1 MVNNS
6 CQRWPLLNVQLYLVE
21 SYDIYA
27 LFSLSFATLQVN
39 LNRLKL
45 FETYSLSRATFQ
57 SENPTINHET
67 VICPYR
73 SQSFIPVPNN
83 FHGSIIPDSL
93 SVLCC
98 YATKAANASKNVTI
112 SCMKVFECKNRSL
125 VYQNIEL
132 YRSLRP
138 LSSLK
143 ILIRVVDWIEP
154 WLVSSYWSR
163 LMTQNLQ
170 KEKWS

>member
-1 MVNNS
+1 M
-6 CQRWPLLNVQLYLVE
+6 
-21 SYDIYA
+21 SYKK
-27 LFSLSFATLQVN
+27 FSLSIATLQVN

-98 YATKAANASKNVTI
+98 YATKAANASISCMKANVTI

-163 LMTQNLQ
+163 TMTQNLQ

>member
-6 CQRWPLLNVQLYLVE
+6 CQRWPPLNVQLNLVE

-73 SQSFIPVPNN
+73 SQSLIPVPNN

-98 YATKAANASKNVTI
+98 YATKAANASKNVKI
-112 SCMKVFECKNRSL
+112 SCMQVFECKNRSL

-154 WLVSSYWSR
+154 
-163 LMTQNLQ
+163 
-170 KEKWS
+170 